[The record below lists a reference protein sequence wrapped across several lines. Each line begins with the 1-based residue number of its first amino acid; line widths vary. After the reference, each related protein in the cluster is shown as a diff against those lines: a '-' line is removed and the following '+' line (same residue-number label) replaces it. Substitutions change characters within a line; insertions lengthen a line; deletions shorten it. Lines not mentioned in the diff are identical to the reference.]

1 MKSKKLF
8 LSIEKAGSSLTG
20 VDLRSVLEGFPELL
34 IPSQRMSANLMF
46 QIVVHLLTRAWPLTD
61 KVDVT
66 DIGSNAAQAVRQF
79 VKICL
84 KVEPAKLVG
93 LWQLVEM
100 VSIKRC

>member
-1 MKSKKLF
+1 
-8 LSIEKAGSSLTG
+8 
-20 VDLRSVLEGFPELL
+20 
-34 IPSQRMSANLMF
+34 MF